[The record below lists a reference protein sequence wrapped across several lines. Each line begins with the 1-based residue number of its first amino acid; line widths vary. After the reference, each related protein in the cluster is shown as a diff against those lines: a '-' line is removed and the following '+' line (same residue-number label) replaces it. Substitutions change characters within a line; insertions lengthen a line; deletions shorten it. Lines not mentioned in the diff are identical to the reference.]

1 MIEWITNNVA
11 VLTLFA
17 TFILLLITF
26 YYTILNRRM
35 LEISS
40 RPTILI
46 EPKEIYLT
54 PDFNSKCNID
64 ALNKSIEGKRL
75 WFRIKLEIANL
86 GNSPAQDVFLDAKA
100 YFVTRKP
107 FRNLWLPIDKPKHFS
122 FMSSQVDTGKDN
134 KKNIDICFDNFVVSE
149 ILKDFCEGRK
159 SLEGHAVHATKKE
172 IKNKKLWPSPRIV
185 LTCFYKDI
193 QSINY
198 SSEYQLFF
206 HLWYDESESKM
217 KCYILNMEELGFLG
231 IKKISSSMRH
241 RYLKQTRHLRYVS
254 FWGKEFSK
262 KELVLLRR
270 EKTNENYKDSS
281 NAPT

>member
-1 MIEWITNNVA
+1 MEWITNNVA
-11 VLTLFA
+11 SLTLFA

-26 YYTILNRRM
+26 YYTMLNRRM
-35 LEISS
+35 LEVSS

-54 PDFNSKCNID
+54 PDLNSKCNID
-64 ALNKSIEGKRL
+64 VLNNFLEGKRF
-75 WFRIKLEIANL
+75 WFHIKLEIANL
-86 GNSPAQDVFLDAKA
+86 GNSPAQDVFLDAKT

-107 FRNLWLPIDKPKHFS
+107 FRNSWLPIDKPKHFS
-122 FMSSQVDTGKDN
+122 FISSKVDTGDEN
-134 KKNIDICFDNFVVSE
+134 KKNIVICFDNFVVGE

-198 SSEYQLFF
+198 SSEYQFFF
-206 HLWYDESESKM
+206 HLWYDDSESKL
-217 KCYILNMEELGFLG
+217 KCNILDMEEIGFLG
-231 IKKISSSMRH
+231 IKKISPLKRH
-241 RYLKQTRHLRYVS
+241 RYLNQARHLRYVS

-262 KELVLLRR
+262 KELVVLRR
-270 EKTNENYKDSS
+270 TRKNKNQEDLNDEQT
-281 NAPT
+281 

>member
-1 MIEWITNNVA
+1 
-11 VLTLFA
+11 
-17 TFILLLITF
+17 
-26 YYTILNRRM
+26 M

-64 ALNKSIEGKRL
+64 ALNKFIEGKRL
-75 WFRIKLEIANL
+75 YLHIKLEIANL
-86 GNSPAQDVFLDAKA
+86 GNSPAQDIFLDAKA
-100 YFVTRKP
+100 HFVTRKP
-107 FRNLWLPIDKPKHFS
+107 FRNSWLPIDKPEHFS
-122 FMSSQVDTGKDN
+122 FMSSQVDKGEDN
-134 KKNIDICFDNFVVSE
+134 KKKIDIGFDNFVVGE

-206 HLWYDESESKM
+206 HLWHDESESKM
-217 KCYILNMEELGFLG
+217 KCYILKMEDLGFLG

-262 KELVLLRR
+262 KELVLLSR
-270 EKTNENYKDSS
+270 EKTNEKNSVRS
-281 NAPT
+281 